1 MRVFSEQS
9 TQRFN
14 DFGKRGSSPTAFP
27 KTARPFFALPP
38 FTFQKNKVVK
48 HFEVSAGHGDSAAL
62 REITRRWSFHRTRRG
77 LRPSAFLCGIP
88 FGFKD
93 ESGDP
98 GRCFRKSHRH
108 PRAQSKL
115 SPQKQILK
123 VKGGKSFFRIDARA
137 KNRYFN
143 EAASLHRRCRELP
156 ALFHA
161 PGDTREPGKSPLAPF
176 LQRGVGGF
184 GNYFL

>member
-115 SPQKQILK
+115 SPQKQITK
-123 VKGGKSFFRIDARA
+123 VTGARKEAGEEGEREGDEELSRKILIENIDFF
-137 KNRYFN
+137 
-143 EAASLHRRCRELP
+143 CRWNKIRPVGQIMEI
-156 ALFHA
+156 F
-161 PGDTREPGKSPLAPF
+161 GRVIWEEKIE
-176 LQRGVGGF
+176 GVSI
-184 GNYFL
+184 